1 MPDSV
6 LLIDDDVDVLRAVG
20 MIFER
25 AGYEVARELNAESG
39 LAAYDRLRPE
49 VVILDLNLPGL
60 GGLEALAR
68 FRERNAAVVLLTG
81 HSDVA
86 TAVEAMQLGA
96 ENFLAKPVDISEL
109 RKTMEQHIQK

>member
-49 VVILDLNLPGL
+49 VVILDLNMPGL
-60 GGLEALAR
+60 HGLDALAR
-68 FRERNAAVVLLTG
+68 FLQRK
-81 HSDVA
+81 
-86 TAVEAMQLGA
+86 
-96 ENFLAKPVDISEL
+96 FLFIQQRISEL
-109 RKTMEQHIQK
+109 SGALAPLAGDHHRVHV